1 VSANAGSDNFWHIY
15 SYRTPPT
22 VLAFPLRLVHAW
34 ISLPALLFILALTA
48 MLFRPPDLESFPID
62 RLAFVVLCGCVSVNI
77 CFRRVRLRTFPA
89 TWPLLALT
97 LLALWGVLTQP
108 YEASAWSLLAA
119 KWIVPLILF
128 HVAGLVFRDASS
140 LRKLE
145 VFCLVV
151 LAYLSLISVLF
162 LVDARSL
169 IFPRFILDPGIGIHA
184 DRARGPFLQAVA
196 NGVCLNLL
204 GIVALDSFRRGRLR
218 ALPAGLLFVATPL
231 ALLATKTRAVWLS
244 AAISVV
250 ALACFGSTVARR
262 AALALGALAIIAL
275 GCVWLYQGELA
286 SLTERLEDR
295 SPVDFRADMYRAGWQ
310 MFAEKPLVGWGNQA
324 AIQPEIAKRISDFH
338 PQYYVFHNTYLE
350 IAVERGVLGMGLYMW
365 LILSLFRL
373 RGRTTTESLRP
384 VQAHFLDSGFRTL
397 WPLMLGVYFLN
408 AGAVVMNYQFVNGFV
423 FSVAGILAAQQQSAR
438 ERIQ

>member
-1 VSANAGSDNFWHIY
+1 VSANAASANF
-15 SYRTPPT
+15 RTPPA

-34 ISLPALLFILALTA
+34 ISAPAQLFILTLTA
-48 MLFRPPDLESFPID
+48 MLFRPPDLESFPVD
-62 RLAFVVLCGCVSVNI
+62 RLAFIVLCCCVAANI
-77 CFRRVRLRTFPA
+77 CCRRVRLRTFPA

-97 LLALWGVLTQP
+97 LLAAWGVLTQP

-128 HVAGLVFRDASS
+128 HVAGLVFHDASS

-145 VFCLVV
+145 LFCLVA

-169 IFPRFILDPGIGIHA
+169 IFPRFILDADIGIHA

-204 GIVALDSFRRGRLR
+204 GIVAFDSFRRRHLR
-218 ALPAGLLFVATPL
+218 GVAAGLLFVVTPA

-244 AAISVV
+244 GAISVV
-250 ALACFGSTVARR
+250 LLACFGSTVVRR
-262 AALALGALAIIAL
+262 AALALSALAVIAL
-275 GCVWLYQGELA
+275 GCAFLYLGGLPF
-286 SLTERLEDR
+286 LTERLEDR

-310 MFAEKPLVGWGNQA
+310 MFTEKPLVGWGNEA

-338 PQYYVFHNTYLE
+338 PEYYVFHNTYLE
-350 IAVERGVLGMGLYMW
+350 IAVERGVLGIGLYMW
-365 LILSLFRL
+365 LIWSLFRL
-373 RGRTTTESLRP
+373 RGRASTENLRP

-397 WPLMLGVYFLN
+397 WPLILGVYFLN
-408 AGAVVMNYQFVNGFV
+408 ASAVVMNYQFVNGLV
-423 FSVAGILAAQQQSAR
+423 FSIAGILAAQQQSAR

>member
-1 VSANAGSDNFWHIY
+1 VSANPASANFWRIY
-15 SYRTPPT
+15 RMPPA

-34 ISLPALLFILALTA
+34 ICVPALLFILALTA
-48 MLFRPPDLESFPID
+48 MLFRPPDLESFRAD
-62 RLAFVVLCGCVSVNI
+62 RLAFIVLCCCVAVNI

-97 LLALWGVLTQP
+97 LLALWGVLTQT

-128 HVAGLVFRDASS
+128 HIAGLVFHDASS

-162 LVDARSL
+162 LVEARSL
-169 IFPRFILDPGIGIHA
+169 IFPRFILDAGIGIHA

-218 ALPAGLLFVATPL
+218 ALPAGLLFIATPL

-250 ALACFGSTVARR
+250 LFACSDSARVRRVAM
-262 AALALGALAIIAL
+262 ALGLMVVIGI
-275 GCVWLYQGELA
+275 GCVWLYQGELS

-310 MFAEKPLVGWGNQA
+310 MFTEKPLVGWGNEA
-324 AIQPEIAKRISDFH
+324 AIQPEIARRISDFH
-338 PQYYVFHNTYLE
+338 PEYYVFHNTYLE
-350 IAVERGVLGMGLYMW
+350 IAVERGVLGIGLYMW

-373 RGRTTTESLRP
+373 RSRATTESLRP
-384 VQAHFLDSGFRTL
+384 VQAHFLDSGFRTF

-423 FSVAGILAAQQQSAR
+423 FSIAGILAAQQQAAR
-438 ERIQ
+438 ERIE